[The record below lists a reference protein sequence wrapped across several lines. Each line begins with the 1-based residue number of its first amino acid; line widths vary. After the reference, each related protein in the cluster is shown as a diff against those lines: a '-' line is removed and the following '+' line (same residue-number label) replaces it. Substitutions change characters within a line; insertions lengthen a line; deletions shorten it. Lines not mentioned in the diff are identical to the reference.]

1 MTALF
6 LFPGRWIVILVSH
19 EKLRIC
25 KGMCQIV
32 FIQNQKKWKGIG
44 KKVWVRN

>member
-19 EKLRIC
+19 EERSIFE
-25 KGMCQIV
+25 GMCQKV
-32 FIQNQKKWKGIG
+32 FIHNQKKWKGIG
-44 KKVWVRN
+44 KKLWVRN